1 MLLTNF
7 DAGVSGDED
16 DEDDEGE
23 GEEGGAASVGT
34 HKSRVYDMDGDDKL
48 LNDDEVVQHPDF
60 HQSIHPSISHPVLF
74 STIHSLYLSW
84 SIHWIFHRPP
94 VGWRISLNSYIY
106 HLSYF
111 ISYFN

>member
-1 MLLTNF
+1 MFLDSIIMLLTNF

-74 STIHSLYLSW
+74 LP
-84 SIHWIFHRPP
+84 SIHCIFHGPFIGSFI
-94 VGWRISLNSYIY
+94 V
-106 HLSYF
+106 HLLDGVSH
-111 ISYFN
+111 

>member
-1 MLLTNF
+1 MTNF

-23 GEEGGAASVGT
+23 GEEGGAASGGT

-48 LNDDEVVQHPDF
+48 LNDDEVVRHPDF
-60 HQSIHPSISHPVLF
+60 LQSIHSSITHPVLF
-74 STIHSLYLSW
+74 STIHPLYLLW
-84 SIHWIFHRPP
+84 SIHSIFHRPP
-94 VGWRISLNSYIY
+94 VGRRTSLNFHIY

>member
-1 MLLTNF
+1 MTNF

-23 GEEGGAASVGT
+23 GEEGGAASGGT

-60 HQSIHPSISHPVLF
+60 LQSIHPLIHPLPTHCF
-74 STIHSLYLSW
+74 FLP
-84 SIHWIFHRPP
+84 SIHCIFHGPFIGSFI
-94 VGWRISLNSYIY
+94 V
-106 HLSYF
+106 HLLDGVSH
-111 ISYFN
+111 